1 LTIKTERICCFKLGV
16 FRNKRRDSSWVK
28 TAAGFILLWSI
39 LKLVSSR
46 LKQLLVQAAKN
57 GNDNQE
63 FGILPSLNSLMEIST
78 SYQKLRLTKFLKPSQ
93 ASQVNSTQRKNMIII
108 LDTTNEFVKKNYD
121 NVATLFIQE
130 LLCLHYQ
137 NFFFVKH
144 LLIPWEVNKL
154 NDISFKWA
162 KPLNLMNKSKKF
174 CLTS

>member
-1 LTIKTERICCFKLGV
+1 
-16 FRNKRRDSSWVK
+16 
-28 TAAGFILLWSI
+28 
-39 LKLVSSR
+39 
-46 LKQLLVQAAKN
+46 LVQAAKN

-137 NFFFVKH
+137 NFFFRETFIDS
-144 LLIPWEVNKL
+144 LG
-154 NDISFKWA
+154 
-162 KPLNLMNKSKKF
+162 SKQVERYF
-174 CLTS
+174 I